1 MDLQDLEKLI
11 ADKAEE
17 GYELFIV
24 DSLSRIHG
32 NTDGQNS
39 RGYQNKCME
48 DLQEMVQKLDIA
60 IVLLHHT
67 NKFGKFE

>member
-11 ADKAEE
+11 YDKTEQ
-17 GYELFIV
+17 GYELFMI

-48 DLQEMVQKLDIA
+48 DLQEIVQKLDTSLA
-60 IVLLHHT
+60 ATRLS
-67 NKFGKFE
+67 